1 MRTGLTAC
9 LLLVVALGTSLPQR
23 ASAAADQP
31 EHPAV
36 AEASG
41 EQAIAV
47 TKDPKLEL
55 LRTAKISLARAVAIA
70 DSLHPG
76 AKTAHIKSDI
86 VLQSLVYR
94 VRIVKRQKVWD
105 VVISAETGA
114 VLHDDDVSALV
125 DPDSEEAGEL
135 AALQSVGPGMPDA
148 IAVAERSLG
157 GRPVQAELRAEDGK
171 LKFVVVVL
179 LGDDLKEVVLEPPGA
194 RLRKAPTSRDDA
206 PARRKPRSQE
216 PS

>member
-1 MRTGLTAC
+1 MRPGLTAC
-9 LLLVVALGTSLPQR
+9 LLLLVALGTSLPLR
-23 ASAAADQP
+23 ANAAADQP

-41 EQAIAV
+41 EQALVA

-55 LRTAKISLARAVAIA
+55 LRTARISLARAVVIA
-70 DSLHPG
+70 DGLHPG
-76 AKTAHIKSDI
+76 AKTAHVKSDI
-86 VLQSLVYR
+86 VLQALVYR
-94 VRIVKRQKVWD
+94 VRTVKRQRVWD

-114 VLHDDDVSALV
+114 VVHDDDVSALV
-125 DPDSEEAGEL
+125 DPDSDEAREL

-148 IAVAERSLG
+148 IAVAERSTG
-157 GRPVQAELRAEDGK
+157 GRPVQAELRAEDGR

-179 LGDDLKEVVLEPPGA
+179 LGDDLKEVVLEPPGG

-206 PARRKPRSQE
+206 PARRKPRTQE